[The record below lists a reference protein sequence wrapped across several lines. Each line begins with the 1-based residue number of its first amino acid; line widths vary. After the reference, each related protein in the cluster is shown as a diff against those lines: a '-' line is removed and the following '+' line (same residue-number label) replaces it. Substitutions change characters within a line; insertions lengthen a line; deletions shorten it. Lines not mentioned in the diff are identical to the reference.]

1 MSPSDPQSAAA
12 DSHSIQIHLDQ
23 LLRDRAMTLTEL
35 AEQAGISIVNLS
47 ILKNGHARAIRFTS
61 LTRICEALSCQP
73 GDLMTCT
80 TSPQILRGRTRHES
94 KDASG

>member
-1 MSPSDPQSAAA
+1 MSPSDRQPTPE
-12 DSHSIQIHLDQ
+12 DRHSIEIHLDH
-23 LLRDRAMTLTEL
+23 LLQDREMTLTEL

-61 LTRICEALSCQP
+61 LTRICEALRCQP

-80 TSPQILRGRTRHES
+80 TSPQTLQGRPTTS
-94 KDASG
+94 PV

>member
-1 MSPSDPQSAAA
+1 MPPSDGQPATA
-12 DSHSIQIHLDQ
+12 DWHSIQIHLDQ
-23 LLRDRAMTLTEL
+23 LLHDRGMTLTEL

-61 LTRICEALSCQP
+61 LTRICQALSCQP

-80 TSPQILRGRTRHES
+80 TSPQILPASARHES
-94 KDASG
+94 ADATS

>member
-1 MSPSDPQSAAA
+1 MPPSDEQSATA
-12 DSHSIQIHLDQ
+12 DRHSIEIHLDQ
-23 LLRDRAMTLTEL
+23 LLQDRAMTLTEL

-61 LTRICEALSCQP
+61 LTRICQALSCQP

-80 TSPQILRGRTRHES
+80 TFPQILRGKANS
-94 KDASG
+94 GDAAG